1 MVRGFKKKLLIGLLS
16 ATVVGTSLAPN
27 VPLVGSFAQEVKANG
42 DTGTGGS
49 EGGNNQQTEPAYKYT
64 AVTVTPVAAT
74 YKWPDDVVEKY
85 VKNGDEYTK
94 ITNENINGLLG
105 NPTKDS
111 TATVYESDTDG
122 ENNPPIE
129 VRQEAATYKWPESV
143 VGKYVKNGNE
153 YTEIKGDNIN
163 QLLGNPAGTISAD
176 SVTVYTREVDDTK
189 SKVTVTKSQDTKAEV
204 TPKTIGSTNGG
215 VAAIDKNKETK
226 VTVEV
231 KASVGKTIKDVVA
244 KVLDGAGVHVL
255 QDNIKATKVANADD
269 LYEFVI
275 TATENTVNVVVNATE
290 DKLLI
295 TPTLNTANLSSKVG
309 TATLTS
315 SDPVGTDGEFELKVT
330 LEDGVTI
337 EKSKLTVTAGDGA
350 TVKKT
355 DEKNGVVTYKITPS
369 NVTTDKLEI
378 KVSGRLDNDGLDTKK
393 EDKGSS
399 AEVKPNGNVAADA
412 NNVLD
417 VAKSNADKKYVKA
430 FLEIE
435 AKDSVTGPLADEV
448 NAITTVDKTME
459 IAGYIAIDLYRI
471 ENDDSSEIENAS
483 ETDVKQP
490 ENKQT
495 TLGSLL
501 TVHYVLP
508 DKAQGKILSGYKVI
522 SIHDGKREITTTPNA
537 DGEYLEVNGNTL
549 TLHVKKLSD
558 FAVLYSTKDATTPEP
573 EPIVPDDDKKDEDKK
588 DTPVTPNPTVKP
600 ADTKAATST
609 KAAKVTTS
617 TKKSTKTSSPKTADY
632 AVNSLLA
639 LLTGAAGLFGITLV
653 NKKRKEDEE

>member
-1 MVRGFKKKLLIGLLS
+1 MVRGLKKKLLIGLLS

-27 VPLVGSFAQEVKANG
+27 VPLVGSFAQEVKA
-42 DTGTGGS
+42 D
-49 EGGNNQQTEPAYKYT
+49 EGELPEGMYKAVEHT
-64 AVTVTPVAAT
+64 VTVTTT
-74 YKWPDDVVEKY
+74 YKWNTSEKVYVDDGNGVYTEKATPGSGTEKGYTFTEDSATNSGTYKKIGDDSYVEIGDGEQYNGTKY
-85 VKNGDEYTK
+85 IRSTDGYVSVESVKT
-94 ITNENINGLLG
+94 T
-105 NPTKDS
+105 NPTWEAGKYYESADAAKTGTSPIDDS
-111 TATVYESDTDG
+111 T
-122 ENNPPIE
+122 
-129 VRQEAATYKWPESV
+129 W
-143 VGKYVKNGNE
+143 NGH
-153 YTEIKGDNIN
+153 D
-163 QLLGNPAGTISAD
+163 ASF
-176 SVTVYTREVDDTK
+176 TVYTREVDNTK
-189 SKVTVTKSQDTKAEV
+189 SRVTVTKSEDTKANV
-204 TPKTIGSTNGG
+204 TTKSIGSET
-215 VAAIDKNKETK
+215 ASTASIDKNKPTK

-231 KASVGKTIKDVVA
+231 KASLGKTIKDVVA
-244 KVLDGAGVHVL
+244 KVLDGAGVNVL

-275 TATENTVNVVVNATE
+275 TATESTINVVVDAKE
-290 DKLLI
+290 EKLLI

-337 EKSKLTVTAGDGA
+337 KKSGLTVTVGDGA
-350 TVKKT
+350 TVEKK
-355 DEKNGVVTYKITPS
+355 DEKNGIITYKITPS

-399 AEVKPNGNVAADA
+399 AEVTPTGNVAADA

-430 FLEIE
+430 FLDIKEQDNPE
-435 AKDSVTGPLADEV
+435 ASLQTQVA
-448 NAITTVDKTME
+448 AITTADTTMKL
-459 IAGYIAIDLYRI
+459 AGYISITLYRV
-471 ENDDSSEIENAS
+471 ENDDPAVIEAAKKENAS
-483 ETDVKQP
+483 EQKV
-490 ENKQT
+490 
-495 TLGSLL
+495 LGSLL

-508 DKAQGKILSGYKVI
+508 DDAQGKILSGYKVI

-573 EPIVPDDDKKDEDKK
+573 NPTDDDNPAKEDDNNKGTI
-588 DTPVTPNPTVKP
+588 TPSNGTTATTNT
-600 ADTKAATST
+600 AKAATST

-617 TKKSTKTSSPKTADY
+617 TKKSSKTSSPKTADY

-639 LLTGAAGLFGITLV
+639 LLTGAAGLFGITLI